1 MLYRPGTSAF
11 QTFLWITFA
20 CVLSTLTYMLRC
32 MYNSTFFFHLLILN
46 LLFTLISFSALQFQ
60 KLCMHV
66 GWACARIKWGIFY
79 GIKNTSPLCNKS
91 VPHWKIYPHSF
102 SWKKVS
108 ECWWRSEQFLVA
120 NVCLASS
127 VCEWVCVYKCVCVS
141 EFDLCAKG
149 PTGACLPCV
158 WATGSRRATNIVNE
172 QTGLLLSTW
181 SLGSTHSK
189 GRNQFVV

>member
-20 CVLSTLTYMLRC
+20 CVHTYLHVALHVQF
-32 MYNSTFFFHLLILN
+32 YIFFSSAHFESPFHSHQ
-46 LLFTLISFSALQFQ
+46 FHVSALQFQ

-91 VPHWKIYPHSF
+91 VPHWKIYSHSF
-102 SWKKVS
+102 LWKKVS
-108 ECWWRSEQFLVA
+108 ECWWGSEQFLVA

-127 VCEWVCVYKCVCVS
+127 VCEWVCVCKCVCVS